1 MSGEP
6 PTYPPS
12 NRTNSTSD
20 DMTLTNPTN
29 PSTSVA
35 PSTTHL
41 HLDSHD
47 KPAAAATSTPNTN
60 TNNITSNTT
69 EKANTVGS
77 DLPKKSITIED
88 SRDLTGTTTNEKLQP
103 ITSPVAASS
112 NESPRDAHT
121 GANTNAEDNESIAGI
136 SQRRTSIL
144 RPPLPPL
151 PFHLRDHKGPV
162 AFAFAVM
169 VIDHGFFPPAAY
181 FGLKY
186 ATNISLT
193 VIFGI
198 ITGIFGVVLG
208 IECLVRSIKLILKS
222 PRFRPLGQTARFG
235 MDFWQFSLTVCL
247 IINVVCVSVGTALDP
262 PFLNLMAMPMPT
274 LIFNMSWQLLL
285 SDFLHERKYRTPFR
299 ISSTPKG
306 EIWPRFIY
314 VIIEDVIAVDCNGK
328 RDWRQSWK
336 DRVEASKPMR
346 ETLKRLSMFWGIGG
360 IMISTLC
367 FGLLWGFDSVSG
379 KEAGYA
385 LGWLLPWAWIIPS
398 SIFTTFYV
406 KKRLKDERHFC
417 QRYKGSFSA

>member
-1 MSGEP
+1 MSDETPGL
-6 PTYPPS
+6 TYPPS

-35 PSTTHL
+35 PSTTQV
-41 HLDSHD
+41 DD
-47 KPAAAATSTPNTN
+47 NCKPAADVDINTATKAATAHA
-60 TNNITSNTT
+60 TT
-69 EKANTVGS
+69 AGS
-77 DLPKKSITIED
+77 GLPKKSITIED
-88 SRDLTGTTTNEKLQP
+88 SRDLTGTRTISNSNEKP
-103 ITSPVAASS
+103 IAITSAG
-112 NESPRDAHT
+112 NESPQDA
-121 GANTNAEDNESIAGI
+121 NPNATTEDTESIPGLAD
-136 SQRRTSIL
+136 RRSSVL

-151 PFHLRDHKGPV
+151 PFHLRDHRAAV
-162 AFAFAVM
+162 AFAFTVM
-169 VIDHGFFPPAAY
+169 VIDHGIFPPVAY
-181 FGLKY
+181 FALKN

-208 IECLVRSIKLILKS
+208 IECFVRSIKLILKS

-235 MDFWQFSLTVCL
+235 MDFWQFSFTLCL
-247 IINVVCVSVGTALDP
+247 IINVVCVSVGTALNP

-299 ISSTPKG
+299 ISSTAKG

-328 RDWRQSWK
+328 REWRQAWK
-336 DRVEASKPMR
+336 DRVAASKPMR
-346 ETLKRLSMFWGIGG
+346 ETLKRLSLFWGIGG
-360 IMISTLC
+360 IMMSSLC

-385 LGWLLPWAWIIPS
+385 LGWLLPWVWIIPA

-406 KKRLKDERHFC
+406 KKRLRDERHFC

>member
-1 MSGEP
+1 MFDET

-20 DMTLTNPTN
+20 DMTLTNP
-29 PSTSVA
+29 STSVA
-35 PSTTHL
+35 PSTKHVRL
-41 HLDSHD
+41 NSHD
-47 KPAAAATSTPNTN
+47 KPATN
-60 TNNITSNTT
+60 TTTTNTT
-69 EKANTVGS
+69 LNTTTTYLHTADSG
-77 DLPKKSITIED
+77 LPKKSITIED
-88 SRDLTGTTTNEKLQP
+88 SRDLTGTITDEKP
-103 ITSPVAASS
+103 ITSPIAPSS
-112 NESPRDAHT
+112 DESPRDA
-121 GANTNAEDNESIAGI
+121 NTDGNSNAEDTESIPGI
-136 SQRRTSIL
+136 SERRPSVL

-151 PFHLRDHKGPV
+151 PFHLRDHRAAV
-162 AFAFAVM
+162 AFAFTVM
-169 VIDHGFFPPAAY
+169 VIDHGIFPPVAY
-181 FGLKY
+181 FALKY

-208 IECLVRSIKLILKS
+208 IECFVRSIKLILKS

-235 MDFWQFSLTVCL
+235 MDFWQYSFTLCL
-247 IINVVCVSVGTALDP
+247 IINVVCVSVGTALNP

-274 LIFNMSWQLLL
+274 LIFNISWQLLL

-299 ISSTPKG
+299 ISSTEKG

-328 RDWRQSWK
+328 RVWRQAWK

-360 IMISTLC
+360 IMMSSLC

-417 QRYKGSFSA
+417 QRHKGSFSA

>member
-1 MSGEP
+1 MSDEL

-35 PSTTHL
+35 PSTTHVH
-41 HLDSHD
+41 HLDSLD
-47 KPAAAATSTPNTN
+47 KAAMAATN
-60 TNNITSNTT
+60 TNDTT
-69 EKANTVGS
+69 NATTTTTTAYPPTADSG
-77 DLPKKSITIED
+77 LPKKSITID
-88 SRDLTGTTTNEKLQP
+88 DPRDLTETTTTNEKLQP

-112 NESPRDAHT
+112 DDSPRDPH
-121 GANTNAEDNESIAGI
+121 AEDNESIAGI
-136 SQRRTSIL
+136 SQRRSSVL

-360 IMISTLC
+360 IMISILC

>member
-1 MSGEP
+1 MSAETLP
-6 PTYPPS
+6 YPPS
-12 NRTNSTSD
+12 HHTSSTSD

-35 PSTTHL
+35 PSTTHVNL
-41 HLDSHD
+41 ELDSHD
-47 KPAAAATSTPNTN
+47 KPAPTATN
-60 TNNITSNTT
+60 TTASTT
-69 EKANTVGS
+69 DAT
-77 DLPKKSITIED
+77 DTTTTPALPKKSITIED
-88 SRDLTGTTTNEKLQP
+88 SRDLTGTLTNEKP
-103 ITSPVAASS
+103 IASPIVPSS
-112 NESPRDAHT
+112 GDNPPRN
-121 GANTNAEDNESIAGI
+121 ANANGNGDGNGNPDDLEPIPGI
-136 SQRRTSIL
+136 SQRTSSIL

-151 PFHLRDHKGPV
+151 PFHLRDHRIAV
-162 AFAFAVM
+162 AFAFTVM
-169 VIDHGFFPPAAY
+169 VIDHGLFPPAAY

-208 IECLVRSIKLILKS
+208 IECFIRSIKLILKS
-222 PRFRPLGQTARFG
+222 PRYRPLGQTARFG
-235 MDFWQFSLTVCL
+235 MDFWQYSFTLCL

-274 LIFNMSWQLLL
+274 LIFNISWQLLL

-328 RDWRQSWK
+328 REWRQSWK

-360 IMISTLC
+360 IMMSSLC

-385 LGWLLPWAWIIPS
+385 LGWLLPWAWLIPS

-406 KKRLKDERHFC
+406 KKRLRDERHFC